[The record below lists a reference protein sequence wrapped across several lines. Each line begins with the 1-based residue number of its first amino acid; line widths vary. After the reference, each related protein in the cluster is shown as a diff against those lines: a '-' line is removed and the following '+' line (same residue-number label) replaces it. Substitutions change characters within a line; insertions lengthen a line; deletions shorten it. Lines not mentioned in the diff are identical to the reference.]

1 MITSV
6 ALNRITNF
14 LPALDFGKLWSLFKV
29 AEPVR
34 PNSAEQSA
42 VRIAWIREYGDNMP
56 EGVVHRVPDGRLFYT
71 DIEEGTGRLEVE
83 KAQLLTAPL
92 PELTQGEDVRPPRM
106 LGPKGK
112 QADRDVQKLLVTSF
126 YGKKAPAVL
135 AALSLT

>member
-1 MITSV
+1 
-6 ALNRITNF
+6 L
-14 LPALDFGKLWSLFKV
+14 
-29 AEPVR
+29 
-34 PNSAEQSA
+34 
-42 VRIAWIREYGDNMP
+42 P

-92 PELTQGEDVRPPRM
+92 PELTQGDDVYPPRV

-112 QADRDVQKLLVTSF
+112 TADRDVQKFLVKSF

-135 AALSLT
+135 ASLSLI